1 MITSGIL
8 IIIFGT
14 LNYLIAFLPTV
25 SDTGT
30 FSTAITTASG
40 YISAVYAFIPSIIT
54 AILAIIAFD
63 IVFETAYLLY
73 KVIYWVIRRFPTQS

>member
-8 IIIFGT
+8 VIIFGT
-14 LNYLIAFLPTV
+14 LSYLVSFLPTV

-30 FSTAITTASG
+30 FTTAINTAST
-40 YISAVYAFIPSIIT
+40 YISAVYGFVPLIT
-54 AILAIIAFD
+54 GTLLVIIAFD

>member
-1 MITSGIL
+1 MITSAIL
-8 IIIFGT
+8 LVIFGT

-25 SDTGT
+25 SDSGT
-30 FSTAITTASG
+30 YSAAISTASG
-40 YISAVYAFIPSIIT
+40 YVSAVYTFVPSIT
-54 AILAIIAFD
+54 TVILAIVAFD